1 MTLASP
7 YATGRPIENFF
18 LVRERDRRR
27 RRELVLVVFGLLPL
41 AAALLAF
48 TWIHLEVR
56 QTGYGIERLERRLVE
71 LRDLERRLD
80 LETSYLSSPARI
92 ESEASAL
99 LGMVLPTLEDMIFVE
114 EP

>member
-1 MTLASP
+1 MASP

-41 AAALLAF
+41 AAALLGF

-56 QTGYGIERLERRLVE
+56 QIGYHIEQLERRVVE
-71 LRDLERRLD
+71 LRNLERRLD
-80 LETSYLSSPARI
+80 LETSYLSSPERI
-92 ESEASAL
+92 ESEASEL
-99 LGMVLPTLEDMIFVE
+99 LGMVWPTLDDMIFVE

>member
-1 MTLASP
+1 MANP
-7 YATGRPIENFF
+7 YAAGRPIENFF

-41 AAALLAF
+41 AAALLGF

-56 QTGYGIERLERRLVE
+56 QTGYGIERLEHRLAE
-71 LRDLERRLD
+71 LRNLERRLD
-80 LETSYLSSPARI
+80 LETSVLSNPERI
-92 ESEASAL
+92 ESEASSL
-99 LGMVLPTLEDMIFVE
+99 LGMVWPTLEDMIFVE